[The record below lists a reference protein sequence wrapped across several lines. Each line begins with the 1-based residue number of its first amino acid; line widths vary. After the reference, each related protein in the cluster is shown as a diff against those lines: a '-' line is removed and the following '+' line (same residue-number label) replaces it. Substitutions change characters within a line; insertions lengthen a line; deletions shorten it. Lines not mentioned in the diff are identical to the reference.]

1 MEDITDADR
10 RQAKRIFKIFNNK
23 DIGQYYG
30 LYVQIDTLLLSDA
43 FENVRDKCIE
53 IYELGPVYFLSGRGL
68 AWETC
73 LKKTETRL
81 EF

>member
-23 DIGQYYG
+23 NIDQYYG

-43 FENVRDKCIE
+43 FENV
-53 IYELGPVYFLSGRGL
+53 
-68 AWETC
+68 
-73 LKKTETRL
+73 
-81 EF
+81 